1 MHEPFQKACYR
12 SFIYFLMN
20 RKPLSVIVTDDTVLK
35 TITSIGRFHPQTF
48 YPQRRQKETLQ
59 ISQEHEIS
67 FTVDG
72 MRTLQHKNANIEKRI
87 STIEHDI
94 QFLEQSIKRHQN
106 YLKQFMEDHEE
117 QVKLINQ
124 QIANRKAQI
133 AKIDNAQEPPT
144 MNQISALVRQIQVEG
159 LAAKRRAENC
169 LRDQDVN
176 LVLSGD
182 RLKKFHEFLSPK
194 MTDTILQEN
203 PKLRKA
209 FDRMEKAVYMTSEI
223 QTQLR
228 SLKIYSANL
237 EKTLIELNS
246 KYEALQFDKADIQMG
261 IVDKKEELHAELTKR
276 SEELG
281 KLKWK
286 IEYMKSL
293 KKTMDE
299 STFDIR
305 D

>member
-1 MHEPFQKACYR
+1 MTE
-12 SFIYFLMN
+12 
-20 RKPLSVIVTDDTVLK
+20 KPHTQVLPDDTILK

-48 YPQRRQKETLQ
+48 YPQRRQKQVQQ
-59 ISQEHEIS
+59 IQTEQIA
-67 FTVDG
+67 FTIDG
-72 MRTLQHKNANIEKRI
+72 MRLCQHKNAKLERRI
-87 STIEHDI
+87 SMIEHDI
-94 QFLEQSIKRHQN
+94 KFLEGSIQRHKN
-106 YLKQFMEDHEE
+106 YLKQFIEDHEE
-117 QVKLINQ
+117 QTKLINQ
-124 QIANRKAQI
+124 QIANRRTQI

-159 LAAKRRAENC
+159 MAAKRRAENC

-182 RLKKFHEFLSPK
+182 RLRKFHEFLSPK
-194 MTDTILQEN
+194 VTDTVLQEN
-203 PKLRKA
+203 PKLRKS
-209 FDRMEKAVYMTSEI
+209 FDRMEKDVYQVAEI

-228 SLKIYSANL
+228 SLKIYSTNL
-237 EKTLIELNS
+237 EKRLIELNS

-281 KLKWK
+281 KLRWK

-293 KKTMDE
+293 KKSMNE
-299 STFDIR
+299 PHFDVR
-305 D
+305 V

>member
-1 MHEPFQKACYR
+1 MYEPFQKACYR